1 MKLELKYLA
10 PYLPYGLKWVITN
23 ENLYED
29 FEFDFEE
36 GTLDKG
42 TIWELFLVTTKDIEF
57 YGGECSDFAFKN
69 NLGSEISYCGGI
81 KPILRPLSHLTKE
94 IEETEECL
102 LDYIV
107 EKLERHCVNYD
118 DWVASAIEDGIET
131 RILQAPYEVIEYCFE
146 NHYDVFGLIPR
157 GLAIDINTI
166 KI

>member
-94 IEETEECL
+94 IEETEE
-102 LDYIV
+102 I
-107 EKLERHCVNYD
+107 
-118 DWVASAIEDGIET
+118 
-131 RILQAPYEVIEYCFE
+131 APP
-146 NHYDVFGLIPR
+146 G
-157 GLAIDINTI
+157 
-166 KI
+166 

>member
-1 MKLELKYLA
+1 MELQLKHLA
-10 PYLPYGLKWVITN
+10 PYLPYGLKIHH
-23 ENLYED
+23 EMIRKNLSMIGCELIDEQLRVRMTDGLYV
-29 FEFDFEE
+29 FDVH
-36 GTLDKG
+36 KM
-42 TIWELFLVTTKDIEF
+42 
-57 YGGECSDFAFKN
+57 
-69 NLGSEISYCGGI
+69 

-94 IEETEECL
+94 IEYTEECL

-118 DWVASAIEDGIET
+118 DWVSSAIEDGIEI

>member
-1 MKLELKYLA
+1 MKLELKHLA
-10 PYLPYGLKWVITN
+10 PYLPYGLKICWENIESNIVIVTMDLTGEKTN
-23 ENLYED
+23 TIHLLDVIELEYKP
-29 FEFDFEE
+29 
-36 GTLDKG
+36 TLH
-42 TIWELFLVTTKDIEF
+42 
-57 YGGECSDFAFKN
+57 
-69 NLGSEISYCGGI
+69 
-81 KPILRPLSHLTKE
+81 PLSDLTKE

-107 EKLERHCVNYD
+107 EKLPRHCVNYD
-118 DWVASAIEDGIET
+118 DWVASAIEDGIEI